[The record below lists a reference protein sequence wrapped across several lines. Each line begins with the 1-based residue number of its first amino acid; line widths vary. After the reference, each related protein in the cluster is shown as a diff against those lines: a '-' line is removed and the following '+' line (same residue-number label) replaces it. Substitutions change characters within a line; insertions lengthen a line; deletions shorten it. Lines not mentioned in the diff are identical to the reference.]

1 MPNSSGGGSS
11 CQVVMAGFSDLE
23 NKNDIIAEKNN
34 FQEQM

>member
-11 CQVVMAGFSDLE
+11 CQVPMTVVSDLE
-23 NKNDIIAEKNN
+23 NKNDIIAEKNH